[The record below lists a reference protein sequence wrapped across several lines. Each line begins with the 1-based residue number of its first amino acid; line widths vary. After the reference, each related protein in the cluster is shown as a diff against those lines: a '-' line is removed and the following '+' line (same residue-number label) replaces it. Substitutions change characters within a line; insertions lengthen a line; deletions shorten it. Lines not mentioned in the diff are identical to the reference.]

1 MTFDLAFGALSVPG
15 RVWHG
20 HETIP
25 TPYGEIT
32 HKGMTM
38 TKQYLKPLALAVSLA
53 LTLTACGKS
62 EQPAA
67 TAPAPASTANTTAMA
82 NGTTA
87 SVFDVSELGAAGE
100 ACTDF
105 NSFVNAK
112 WVKANPIPADQ
123 TVWGAFSILHEKSL
137 ADQRQLVEN
146 AEKNADSAKAG
157 SIDQKIG
164 WLYHS
169 SMDMDARNKA
179 GFDPIKPDLAGID
192 ALKSDKDLPAWL
204 NQSFAK
210 GDGQVFGF
218 GSGADFKDAKTQ
230 IGYSEQG
237 GLGLP
242 TPAYYTDAS
251 HKDVRDAYVK
261 YLAKLFEL
269 SGAPAAEASKQA
281 DLAMKFETD
290 LAKHSVPRVEMRKP
304 ENQYHFVTVAEA
316 NKITPHFDW
325 NNFFKAQ
332 GVTIDKGFSLSQPK
346 FFAEFDKLLA
356 SAPID
361 EWKAYLKAHTLSG
374 AASALSEPFVDAQF
388 DFYGKTL
395 RGQPEQ
401 QPQWKRSLS
410 SVNSAMGQALGQL
423 YVAKYFTPEAKQ
435 RAEELVTNVRN
446 ALKTRIENLDWMS
459 EATKEKALDK
469 WSKFLPKIGYPDT
482 WRSWEGLDVT
492 KDNYY
497 ANMEAASKFNYDYD
511 IAKIG
516 KPTDRKDWGMTP
528 QTVNAYYNPTD
539 NTINFPA
546 AILQPPFF
554 DANADDAINYGGI
567 GAVIGHEASHGFDDQ
582 GSQFDGN
589 GNNENWWTD
598 ADKTKFEARTGKLVD
613 QFNDYVPL
621 ADHPDLHVNGKLTLG
636 ENIADLG
643 GLNIA
648 YDALQTALK
657 KNPAEADKKIDG
669 YTEDQRFF
677 LNWARVWRGNIR
689 EKAQMVYLNA
699 DPHSPMKFR
708 AMGAPSN
715 MPQFASAF
723 QCKPGDAMVRPA
735 DKQVKIW

>member
-1 MTFDLAFGALSVPG
+1 
-15 RVWHG
+15 
-20 HETIP
+20 
-25 TPYGEIT
+25 
-32 HKGMTM
+32 M

-67 TAPAPASTANTTAMA
+67 PTTPAPTASAPATANAA
-82 NGTTA
+82 TA
-87 SVFDVSELGAAGE
+87 SVFDMSELGAPTQ

-146 AEKNADSAKAG
+146 AEKNAGSAKSG

-169 SMDMDARNKA
+169 SMGMDARNKA
-179 GFDPIKPDLAGID
+179 GFDPIKSDLASIE
-192 ALKSDKDLPAWL
+192 ALKSSKDLPAWL
-204 NQSFAK
+204 NRSFAK
-210 GDGQVFGF
+210 GDGRVFGF

-230 IGYSEQG
+230 IGYSEQD

-242 TPAYYTDAS
+242 TPDYYIDAS

-261 YLAKLFEL
+261 YLAKLLEL
-269 SGAPAAEASKQA
+269 SGTPAADASKQA
-281 DLAMKFETD
+281 DLAMKFETA

-325 NNFFKAQ
+325 NAFFKSQ
-332 GVTIDKGFSLSQPK
+332 DVTIDKGFSLSQPK

-356 SAPID
+356 SAPIA
-361 EWKAYLKAHTLSG
+361 EWKAYLKAQALSSS
-374 AASALSEPFVDAQF
+374 ASALSEPFVDAQF

-401 QPQWKRSLS
+401 QPQWKRSLT
-410 SVNSAMGQALGQL
+410 SVNGAMGQALGQL
-423 YVAKYFTPEAKQ
+423 YVDKYFTPEAKA
-435 RAEELVTNVRN
+435 RAKELVDNIR
-446 ALKTRIENLDWMS
+446 ASLKGRIENLDWMS
-459 EATKEKALDK
+459 DETKAKALDK
-469 WSKFLPKIGYPDT
+469 WSKFLPKIGYPDK
-482 WRSWEGLDVT
+482 WRSWDGLT
-492 KDNYY
+492 ITQDNYY
-497 ANMEAASKFNYDYD
+497 ANMQAAGKFNYDYD
-511 IAKIG
+511 IGKIG
-516 KPTDRKDWGMTP
+516 KPTDRQEWGMTP

-554 DANADDAINYGGI
+554 YANGDDAINYGGI

-589 GNNENWWTD
+589 GNNENWWTK
-598 ADKTKFEARTGKLVD
+598 ADRQKFDARTDKLVK
-613 QFNDYVPL
+613 QFNAYAPL

-643 GLNIA
+643 GLNIG

-657 KNPAEADKKIDG
+657 KHADEADKKIDG

-677 LNWARVWRGNIR
+677 MNWARVWRGSIR

-708 AMGAPSN
+708 AVGAPSN
-715 MPQFASAF
+715 MPAFAKAF
-723 QCKPGDAMVRPA
+723 QCKPGDAMVSAP
-735 DKQVKIW
+735 DKQVNIW